1 MSENSLKAAGSSKP
15 PIDYRNRQGW
25 FLNSVLKSYWLSPIL
40 KTSQSTVSSTAS
52 KQKTGY
58 LVS

>member
-1 MSENSLKAAGSSKP
+1 MSENSLRAAGSSKA

-25 FLNSVLKSYWLSPIL
+25 FLNSVLKSWLSTIL
-40 KTSQSTVSSTAS
+40 KISQSTVSSTAS
-52 KQKTGY
+52 IQKAGY

>member
-1 MSENSLKAAGSSKP
+1 MSENSLRAAGSSKP

-25 FLNSVLKSYWLSPIL
+25 FLNFVLKSWLSTIL
-40 KTSQSTVSSTAS
+40 KISQSTVSSTAS
-52 KQKTGY
+52 IQKAGY